1 MLRKKTFQNKVAAS
15 RYSLPITATLATL
28 VWVAVGLLVSNI
40 WVEFAFTAMSTLLMV
55 ELNNRNALMRTYSRM
70 VSCSFLAV
78 RAVKGNRGGESQ
90 GTEGGKFFQ
99 AEDGIR
105 DIGVT
110 AVQTCALPIS
120 HRSLKSSIVTMC
132 FIAFYLIIWNC
143 YQDKRSTGWTF
154 YAFACIG
161 LASMIFVQIG
171 YFMPIL
177 WIMMM
182 VFTLSFSVKTFFATL
197 IGLIVPYWFAAGY
210 FFYTDNIQGLADH
223 FCEFINYSELFD
235 YSQVTD
241 HQVLN
246 LSFVTLLTIIGSIH
260 FIRTSY
266 GDKIRT
272 RMIYETFIMISVACI
287 IFIIL
292 QPQHI
297 QELGGILIVN
307 TAPLIAHFITFTRG
321 KFTNISFI
329 LLLIM
334 LVLIMAYNI
343 LVPESILL

>member
-1 MLRKKTFQNKVAAS
+1 
-15 RYSLPITATLATL
+15 
-28 VWVAVGLLVSNI
+28 
-40 WVEFAFTAMSTLLMV
+40 MSTLLMV

-70 VSCSFLAV
+70 VSCSFLALMTM
-78 RAVKGNRGGESQ
+78 AG
-90 GTEGGKFFQ
+90 
-99 AEDGIR
+99 
-105 DIGVT
+105 
-110 AVQTCALPIS
+110 LPQL
-120 HRSLKSSIVTMC
+120 SLKSSIVTMC

-161 LASMIFVQIG
+161 LASMVFVQIG

-182 VFTLSFSVKTFFATL
+182 VFTLSFSVKTFFASL
-197 IGLIVPYWFAAGY
+197 VGLIVPYWFAAGY

-292 QPQHI
+292 QPRHI

>member
-55 ELNNRNALMRTYSRM
+55 ELNNRNALMSTYSRM
-70 VSCSFLAV
+70 VSCSFLALMTM
-78 RAVKGNRGGESQ
+78 AG
-90 GTEGGKFFQ
+90 
-99 AEDGIR
+99 
-105 DIGVT
+105 
-110 AVQTCALPIS
+110 LP
-120 HRSLKSSIVTMC
+120 HLSLKSSIVTMC

-161 LASMIFVQIG
+161 LASLIFVQIG

-182 VFTLSFSVKTFFATL
+182 VFTLSFSVKTFFASL
-197 IGLIVPYWFAAGY
+197 VGLIVPYWFAAGY

-241 HQVLN
+241 HQILN

-272 RMIYETFIMISVACI
+272 RMIYETFIMLSAASI

-321 KFTNISFI
+321 KFTNITFI

-343 LVPESILL
+343 LVPETILL

>member
-1 MLRKKTFQNKVAAS
+1 MESPRAISPRMTSK
-15 RYSLPITATLATL
+15 LA
-28 VWVAVGLLVSNI
+28 
-40 WVEFAFTAMSTLLMV
+40 
-55 ELNNRNALMRTYSRM
+55 
-70 VSCSFLAV
+70 
-78 RAVKGNRGGESQ
+78 
-90 GTEGGKFFQ
+90 
-99 AEDGIR
+99 
-105 DIGVT
+105 
-110 AVQTCALPIS
+110 
-120 HRSLKSSIVTMC
+120 KS
-132 FIAFYLIIWNC
+132 
-143 YQDKRSTGWTF
+143 
-154 YAFACIG
+154 
-161 LASMIFVQIG
+161 
-171 YFMPIL
+171 
-177 WIMMM
+177 
-182 VFTLSFSVKTFFATL
+182 
-197 IGLIVPYWFAAGY
+197 Y
-210 FFYTDNIQGLADH
+210 FFDSSAIAVVSTSYCKPPYSTA
-223 FCEFINYSELFD
+223 EFINYHDLFD

-241 HQVLN
+241 HQILN

-272 RMIYETFIMISVACI
+272 RMIYETFIMLSAASI

-343 LVPESILL
+343 LIPETVLL

>member
-70 VSCSFLAV
+70 VSCSFLALMTM
-78 RAVKGNRGGESQ
+78 AG
-90 GTEGGKFFQ
+90 
-99 AEDGIR
+99 
-105 DIGVT
+105 
-110 AVQTCALPIS
+110 LPQL
-120 HRSLKSSIVTMC
+120 SLKSSIVTMC
-132 FIAFYLIIWNC
+132 FIAFYLIIWNS

-161 LASMIFVQIG
+161 LASLIFVQIG

-182 VFTLSFSVKTFFATL
+182 VFTLSFSVKTFFASL
-197 IGLIVPYWFAAGY
+197 VGLIVPYWFAAGY
-210 FFYTDNIQGLADH
+210 FFYTDNIQGLVDH

-272 RMIYETFIMISVACI
+272 RMIYETFIMISVASI

-297 QELGGILIVN
+297 QELGSILIVN

-321 KFTNISFI
+321 KFTNITFI

-343 LVPESILL
+343 LVPETVLL